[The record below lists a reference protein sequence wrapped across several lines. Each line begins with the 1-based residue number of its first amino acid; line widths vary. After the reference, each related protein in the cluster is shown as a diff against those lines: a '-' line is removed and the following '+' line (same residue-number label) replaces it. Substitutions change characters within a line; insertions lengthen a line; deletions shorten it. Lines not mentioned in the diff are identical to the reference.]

1 MKKISLILLVL
12 SGVVLTAQTKIETKV
27 THLLDIMGSA
37 KSMKTTYDYMIDH
50 YKKTAPQVPASY
62 WEEAAKLV
70 NYNSLIKKLVPVYT
84 KHFSEKEIDDLII
97 FYSSDVGKK
106 TVEKTPLI
114 LQESMEIG
122 QIWGAELAQQL
133 EKNISNSK
141 TPPPP
146 PMTSKRK

>member
-12 SGVVLTAQTKIETKV
+12 SGGVLTAQTTIETKV

-50 YKKTAPQVPASY
+50 YKKAAPQVPASY

-97 FYSSDVGKK
+97 FYSSNVGKK